1 MFGLLI
7 VVSYIK
13 KTIEYFFTKNKVIKW
28 HWSIMVKNC
37 VKMDNIFCFFMLI
50 IGVSGYIFK
59 KFCIS
64 MGIALF
70 IGNSPLRF
78 YLRQLFISLH
88 VFSYSSFKS
97 IYLDFFSSLLN
108 FLDIKPIFIFNGF

>member
-13 KTIEYFFTKNKVIKW
+13 KTIEYFFTKNNVIKW
-28 HWSIMVKNC
+28 RWNIIVQNC

-50 IGVSGYIFK
+50 IGVLGYIFK
-59 KFCIS
+59 RFCIS

-70 IGNSPLRF
+70 IGNAPLRF

-88 VFSYSSFKS
+88 VFSYSSCKS
-97 IYLDFFSSLLN
+97 SYLGFFSSLLN